1 MSTGT
6 GTNIRKGQILVIDG
20 ELWVVLDTDHR
31 TQGNWRGFMQVV
43 MKHLKT
49 GRKDN
54 QRFRSTDKVEFAFID
69 TRELQYLYRD
79 PLGLHFMDT
88 TTFEQMLMD
97 AELAE
102 EASRFLK
109 EGDLVKVRFYEESP
123 VGIDLPTTV
132 VLEVT
137 ETDPGLK
144 GDSVSNVFKPATL
157 ESGLVVKVPNFVNQG
172 EMVKVDTR
180 TGEFVE
186 RA

>member
-1 MSTGT
+1 MPT
-6 GTNIRKGQILVIDG
+6 GTNIRKGQILVVDG

-31 TQGNWRGFMQVV
+31 TQGNKRGQMQVV
-43 MKHLKT
+43 MKHLQT

-54 QRFRSTDKVEFAFID
+54 RRFRSTDKVEFAFIE

-79 PLGLHFMDT
+79 SFGLHFMDT
-88 TTFEQMLMD
+88 ETYEQSAMEEELSAD
-97 AELAE
+97 AAP
-102 EASRFLK
+102 FLK
-109 EGDLVKVRFYEESP
+109 EGDLVKVRYYEGTP
-123 VGIDLPTTV
+123 VGVDLPTSV

-157 ESGLVVKVPNFVNQG
+157 ETGHTLKVPNFVNQG

-180 TGEFVE
+180 TGEFLE